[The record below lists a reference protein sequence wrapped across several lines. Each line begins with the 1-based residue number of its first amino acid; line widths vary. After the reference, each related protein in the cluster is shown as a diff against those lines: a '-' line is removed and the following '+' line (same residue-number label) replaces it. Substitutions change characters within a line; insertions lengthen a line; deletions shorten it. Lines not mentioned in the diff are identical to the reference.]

1 MTDVLTPDPE
11 APRAIAAAGPQTAAD
26 PAGAGRWKRW
36 LLIAV
41 PYLWLLA
48 LFLAPFAIVLKISLS
63 QTTIAQ
69 PPYEPLLD
77 LSAGWQGLVDFVSQL
92 DLENYSILF
101 EDELYVAS
109 YLSSLKIATISTL
122 LTLLIAYPMAYGMA
136 RAPKS
141 IRPTLLMAVILPF
154 WTSLLI
160 RVYAWIGI
168 LNPDGLLNAFLMWA
182 GVIREPLYIMNTET
196 AVYIGIV
203 YSYLPFMVL
212 PLYSSLEK
220 LDETLLEAAAD
231 LGSPPWKAFWQITVP
246 LSLPGVVAGCFLVFI
261 PAVGE
266 FVIPDL
272 LGGSETLMIGKTLY
286 NEFFLNRDWPVSS
299 AIAVL
304 LLLVLVVPIAI
315 YNNVQAKELGGKA

>member
-1 MTDVLTPDPE
+1 MT
-11 APRAIAAAGPQTAAD
+11 APSDGRA
-26 PAGAGRWKRW
+26 KRW
-36 LLIAV
+36 LVIGA
-41 PYLWLLA
+41 PYLWLLV

-63 QTTIAQ
+63 DTTIAQ

-77 LSAGWQGLVDFVSQL
+77 LSLGWRGVTEWWAGLDF
-92 DLENYSILF
+92 ENYALLF
-101 EDELYVAS
+101 EDELYWRS
-109 YLSSLKIATISTL
+109 YVSSLKIATISTL
-122 LTLLIAYPMAYGMA
+122 IALVIAYPMAYAMA
-136 RAPKS
+136 RAPKAW
-141 IRPTLLMAVILPF
+141 RPTLLMLVILPF

-168 LNPDGLLNAFLMWA
+168 LNPDGLLNQLLLAT
-182 GVIREPLYIMNTET
+182 GVISEPLYIMNTEI

-203 YSYLPFMVL
+203 YSYLPFMIL

-220 LDETLLEAAAD
+220 LDDTLLEAAAD
-231 LGSPPWKAFWQITVP
+231 LGSPPWRSFWQITVP
-246 LSLPGVVAGCFLVFI
+246 LSAPGVVAGCFLVFI

-299 AIAVL
+299 ALATL

-315 YNNVQAKELGGKA
+315 YNNVQARELEKAK

>member
-1 MTDVLTPDPE
+1 MTDAS
-11 APRAIAAAGPQTAAD
+11 APT
-26 PAGAGRWKRW
+26 PAGTSPWGRR
-36 LLIAV
+36 LVIAI
-41 PYLWLLA
+41 PYLWLLVF
-48 LFLAPFAIVLKISLS
+48 FLAPFFIVLKISFS
-63 QTTIAQ
+63 DTVIAQ
-69 PPYEPLLD
+69 PPYTPLLD
-77 LSAGWQGLVDFVSQL
+77 LAQGWQGIKDWWAGL
-92 DLENYSILF
+92 DAENYGILF

-109 YLSSLKIATISTL
+109 YLSSLRIATISTL
-122 LTLLIAYPMAYGMA
+122 LTLLIAYPMAYAMA
-136 RAPKS
+136 RAPKGW
-141 IRPTLLMAVILPF
+141 RAMLLMAVILPF

-168 LNPDGLLNAFLMWA
+168 LSPEGLLNAFLLWT
-182 GVIREPLYIMNTET
+182 GIISEPLYIMNTET
-196 AVYIGIV
+196 AVFIGIV

-212 PLYSSLEK
+212 PLYASLEK
-220 LDETLLEAAAD
+220 LDDTLLEAAAD

-286 NEFFLNRDWPVSS
+286 NEFFMNRDWPVSS

-304 LLLVLVVPIAI
+304 LLLVLVLPIAI
-315 YNNVQAKELGGKA
+315 YNNVQAREVGAKT

>member
-1 MTDVLTPDPE
+1 MS
-11 APRAIAAAGPQTAAD
+11 AAAVDGKA
-26 PAGAGRWKRW
+26 RRW
-36 LLIAV
+36 LVIAV

-48 LFLAPFAIVLKISLS
+48 LFLAPFFIVLKISLS
-63 QTTIAQ
+63 DTTIAQ

-77 LSAGWQGLVDFVSQL
+77 LTQGLQGVRDWWAGLDF
-92 DLENYSILF
+92 ENYTLLA
-101 EDELYVAS
+101 EDDIYWRS
-109 YLSSLKIATISTL
+109 YLSSLEIATISTL
-122 LTLLIAYPMAYGMA
+122 ISLLIAYPMAYAMA

-141 IRPTLLMAVILPF
+141 VRPTLLMLVILPF

-168 LNPDGLLNAFLMWA
+168 LNPDGLLNALLLKI
-182 GVIREPLYIMNTET
+182 GLISEPLYIMNTET

-203 YSYLPFMVL
+203 YSYLPFMIL
-212 PLYSSLEK
+212 PLYASLEK
-220 LDETLLEAAAD
+220 LDGTLLEAASD
-231 LGSPPWKAFWQITVP
+231 LGSPPWKSFWQITVP
-246 LSLPGVVAGCFLVFI
+246 LSIPGVIAGCFLVFI

-299 AIAVL
+299 ALAVL
-304 LLLVLVVPIAI
+304 LLLLLVVPIAI
-315 YNNVQAKELGGKA
+315 YNNVQARELEGAK

>member
-1 MTDVLTPDPE
+1 MTD
-11 APRAIAAAGPQTAAD
+11 AAIRRRESSDG
-26 PAGAGRWKRW
+26 WKRR

-41 PYLWLLA
+41 PYLWLLV
-48 LFLAPFAIVLKISLS
+48 LFLAPFVIVLKISLS
-63 QTTIAQ
+63 DTTIAQ
-69 PPYEPLLD
+69 PPYEPVLD
-77 LSAGWQGLVDFVSQL
+77 LAAGWEGVKDWWAGL
-92 DLENYSILF
+92 DLENYALLA
-101 EDELYVAS
+101 EDELYWRS
-109 YLSSLKIATISTL
+109 YLSSLKIAAVSTL
-122 LTLLIAYPMAYGMA
+122 LALLIAYPMAYGMA
-136 RAPKS
+136 RAPRS
-141 IRPTLLMAVILPF
+141 WRPALLMAVILPF

-168 LNPDGLLNAFLMWA
+168 LNPEGLLNQALLGA
-182 GVIREPLYIMNTET
+182 GLISTPLYVMNTET
-196 AVYIGIV
+196 AVYMGIV

-231 LGSPPWKAFWQITVP
+231 LGATPWRAFWRVTVP
-246 LSLPGVVAGCFLVFI
+246 LSLPGVIAGCFLVFI

-286 NEFFLNRDWPVSS
+286 NEFFLNRDWPVS
-299 AIAVL
+299 AALATL

-315 YNNVQAKELGGKA
+315 YNNVQARALEAGR